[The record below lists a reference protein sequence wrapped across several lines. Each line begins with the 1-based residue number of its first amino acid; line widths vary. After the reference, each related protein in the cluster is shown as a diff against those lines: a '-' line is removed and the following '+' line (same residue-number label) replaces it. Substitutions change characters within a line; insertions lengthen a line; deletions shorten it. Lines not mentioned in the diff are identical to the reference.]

1 VLYFAIELLLDGA
14 QLLGA
19 ESAEVDC
26 GVLVSSGF
34 GCLGATGPWWGWV
47 KKLTCLSL
55 LLTAGHF

>member
-1 VLYFAIELLLDGA
+1 MLYFAIELLLDGT

-26 GVLVSSGF
+26 GVLVSSVF
-34 GCLGATGPWWGWV
+34 GCLEATWWGRV

>member
-26 GVLVSSGF
+26 GSVLVSSVF
-34 GCLGATGPWWGWV
+34 GYLGATGGV
-47 KKLTCLSL
+47 V
-55 LLTAGHF
+55 